1 MNFEEFKEK
10 IKTVKALVDGSPEV
24 NEVREFLRD
33 NPKFI
38 EENKDKFFAELKAMG
53 SPIGDGAVTQL
64 TINENIIKNLIV
76 AHERLDKVERFQTV
90 TSTALD
96 DDFGAIERRL
106 KALELFSQEGKD
118 RLSALERKTTV

>member
-10 IKTVKALVDGSPEV
+10 IKTVKALMDGSPEV

-38 EENKDKFFAELKAMG
+38 EENKDKFLAELKAMG
-53 SPIGDGAVTQL
+53 GNAGNDGAVTQL

-76 AHERLDKVERFQTV
+76 AHDRLDKVERFQTV
-90 TSTALD
+90 TSTSLD
-96 DDFGAIERRL
+96 DDFAGIERRL
-106 KALELFSQEGKD
+106 KALED
-118 RLSALERKTTV
+118 RLTN

>member
-10 IKTVKALVDGSPEV
+10 IQTVKALMDGSPEV

-38 EENKDKFFAELKAMG
+38 EENKDKFIADLKAIG
-53 SPIGDGAVTQL
+53 APIGNEGSITQL

-106 KALELFSQEGKD
+106 KALED
-118 RLSALERKTTV
+118 RLTN